1 MVIGNDRDGE
11 KRVIY
16 HIIQEGPGT
25 GMVAACTS
33 DPNGERNREPEER
46 CNIPHAPHFTTLRK
60 AHKYLRDTVG
70 REPSPME
77 LEGSTLVDDDER
89 TRCSDARRPVHPD
102 STHRRRLGGRT
113 LHTLAHSQWSR
124 TRMLIAMCDAAL
136 SETIHMLVSD
146 PNPLVRAYAIAHDH
160 ATREQVNEA
169 MSDTNAQVVAKAA
182 RKCDDPQLLSIAAT
196 HEDREVRMVVASNP
210 HTPHDALHALIRDA
224 DMWVRIRAARNPTL
238 TSVARMILA
247 EDEESW
253 VRIANAEETGDPRI
267 LAIAARD
274 SDADVALA
282 AANNEHTGPSDL
294 TLLSMHGD
302 ERVRRRAS
310 SHERTPEETALSLTY
325 DKDAT
330 VRAIAG
336 AHKNTPAW
344 RKKELAR
351 DDSEPIVLN
360 MLAHSTDTPRD
371 VIHILVGRGNK
382 QARIAL
388 LEMCRRH

>member
-1 MVIGNDRDGE
+1 M
-11 KRVIY
+11 IY

-33 DPNGERNREPEER
+33 DPNGERYREPEDR
-46 CNIPHAPHFTTLRK
+46 CNIPDAPHFTTLRK

-77 LEGSTLVDDDER
+77 MEGSALVDDDER
-89 TRCSDARRPVHPD
+89 TRRSDARRPVHPD
-102 STHRRRLGGRT
+102 SAYRRRLGGRT

-124 TRMLIAMCDAAL
+124 TRMLVAMCDAAL
-136 SETIHMLVSD
+136 AETIHMLVSD

-169 MSDTNAQVVAKAA
+169 MSDTDAQVVTKAA
-182 RKCDDPQLLSIAAT
+182 RKCDNPQLLAKAAT
-196 HEDREVRMVVASNP
+196 HEDREVRMAVASNP
-210 HTPHDALHALIRDA
+210 HTPQDTLHALIRDTST
-224 DMWVRIRAARNPTL
+224 WVRIRAARNPALTL
-238 TSVARMILA
+238 DMRMILA
-247 EDEESW
+247 EDDDFR
-253 VRIANAEETGDPRI
+253 VRMVNAEETNDPRI

-282 AANNEHTGPSDL
+282 AAQNEHTDPSDL
-294 TLLSMHGD
+294 TLLSTHGD
-302 ERVRRRAS
+302 ERVRRRAA
-310 SHERTPEETALSLTY
+310 SHERTPEETALALTY
-325 DKDAT
+325 DKDAM
-330 VRAIAG
+330 VRAAAG

-344 RKKELAR
+344 RKKELAQS
-351 DDSEPIVLN
+351 DNEPIVLN

-388 LEMCRRH
+388 LEMCRRR

>member
-1 MVIGNDRDGE
+1 M
-11 KRVIY
+11 IY

-33 DPNGERNREPEER
+33 DPNGERYREPEER
-46 CNIPHAPHFTTLRK
+46 CNIPGAPHFTTLRK
-60 AHKYLRDTVG
+60 AHKYLRNTVG

-77 LEGSTLVDDDER
+77 MEGSVLVDDDEH

-102 STHRRRLGGRT
+102 SAYRRRLVGRT

-124 TRMLIAMCDAAL
+124 TRMLVAMCDETMG
-136 SETIHMLVSD
+136 ETIHMLVSD
-146 PNPLVRAYAIAHDH
+146 PNPLVRAYAIAHEH
-160 ATREQVNEA
+160 ATREQVNKG
-169 MSDTNAQVVAKAA
+169 MSDADAQVVKRAA
-182 RKCDDPQLLSIAAT
+182 RKCDNPQLFSISAT
-196 HEDREVRMVVASNP
+196 HKSREVRMVVASNP

-238 TSVARMILA
+238 TLDMRMILA
-247 EDEESW
+247 EDEEPW
-253 VRIANAEETGDPRI
+253 VRITNAEETNDPRI

-274 SDADVALA
+274 THADVALA
-282 AANNEHTGPSDL
+282 AANNEHTDPSDL

-302 ERVRRRAS
+302 ERVRRRAA
-310 SHERTPEETALSLTY
+310 SHEGTPEETALSLTY
-325 DKDAT
+325 DKDAM
-330 VRAIAG
+330 VRAAAG

-344 RKKELAR
+344 RKKELAQG
-351 DDSEPIVLN
+351 DSEPIVLN

-382 QARIAL
+382 QARVAL
-388 LEMCRRH
+388 LESCRRR

>member
-1 MVIGNDRDGE
+1 M
-11 KRVIY
+11 IY

-33 DPNGERNREPEER
+33 DPNGERNREPEDR
-46 CNIPHAPHFTTLRK
+46 CNIPDAPHFTTLRK
-60 AHKYLRDTVG
+60 AHKYLRNTVG

-77 LEGSTLVDDDER
+77 LEGSILVDDDEH

-102 STHRRRLGGRT
+102 SAYRRRLSGRT
-113 LHTLAHSQWSR
+113 LHTLAHSQWAR
-124 TRMLIAMCDAAL
+124 TRMRVAMCDAAL

-160 ATREQVNEA
+160 ATKEQALAA
-169 MSDTNAQVVAKAA
+169 MSDPDHTVVAEAA
-182 RKCDDPQLLSIAAT
+182 RKCDNPQLLAKAAT
-196 HEDREVRMVVASNP
+196 HEDREVRMTVALNP
-210 HTPHDALHALIRDA
+210 NTPQETLHALIRDTST
-224 DMWVRIRAARNPTL
+224 WVRIRAARNPAIT
-238 TSVARMILA
+238 TGMRMILA
-247 EDEESW
+247 EDDDFR
-253 VRIANAEETGDPRI
+253 VRMVNAEETGDQRI

-274 SDADVALA
+274 THADVTLA
-282 AANNEHTGPSDL
+282 AAQNEHTDPSDL

-302 ERVRRRAS
+302 ERARRRAA
-310 SHERTPEETALSLTY
+310 SHERTPEETALALTY
-325 DKDAT
+325 DNDAM
-330 VRAIAG
+330 VRAAAG

-344 RKKELAR
+344 RKKELAQG
-351 DDSEPIVLN
+351 DNEPIVLN

-388 LEMCRRH
+388 LEMCRRR

>member
-1 MVIGNDRDGE
+1 
-11 KRVIY
+11 VIY

-46 CNIPHAPHFTTLRK
+46 CNIPDAPHFTTLRK

-77 LEGSTLVDDDER
+77 LKGGILVDDDER
-89 TRCSDARRPVHPD
+89 TRRSDARRPVHPD
-102 STHRRRLGGRT
+102 SAYRRRLDGRT

-124 TRMLIAMCDAAL
+124 TRMLVAMCDAAL
-136 SETIHMLVSD
+136 AETIHMLVSD
-146 PNPLVRAYAIAHDH
+146 PNPLVRAYAIAHVN
-160 ATREQVNEA
+160 ATREQVNTA
-169 MSDTNAQVVAKAA
+169 MSDTNAQVVKQAA
-182 RKCDDPQLLSIAAT
+182 RKCDNPQLLSISAT
-196 HEDREVRMVVASNP
+196 HESREVRMVVASNP
-210 HTPHDALHALIRDA
+210 HTPQDALHALIRDA

-238 TSVARMILA
+238 TLDMRMILA
-247 EDEESW
+247 EDDDFR
-253 VRIANAEETGDPRI
+253 VRMVNAEETGDQRI

-282 AANNEHTGPSDL
+282 AANNEHTDPSDL

-302 ERVRRRAS
+302 ERVRRRAA
-310 SHERTPEETALSLTY
+310 SHERTTEETALALTY
-325 DKDAT
+325 DKDAM
-330 VRAIAG
+330 VRAAVG

-344 RKKELAR
+344 RKKELAQG
-351 DDSEPIVLN
+351 DNEPIVLN
-360 MLAHSTDTPRD
+360 MLAHSTDTPLC

-388 LEMCRRH
+388 LDRCRRC

>member
-1 MVIGNDRDGE
+1 M
-11 KRVIY
+11 IY

-25 GMVAACTS
+25 GMIAACTG

-77 LEGSTLVDDDER
+77 MEGSALVDDDER

-102 STHRRRLGGRT
+102 SAYRRRLGGRT

-124 TRMLIAMCDAAL
+124 TRMLVAMCDAAL
-136 SETIHMLVSD
+136 AKTIHMLVKD

-160 ATREQVNEA
+160 ATREQVNAA
-169 MSDTNAQVVAKAA
+169 MSDTDAQVVAKAA
-182 RKCDDPQLLSIAAT
+182 RKCDNPQLLAKAAT
-196 HEDREVRMVVASNP
+196 HEDREARMAVASNP

-238 TSVARMILA
+238 TSAARMILA

-253 VRIANAEETGDPRI
+253 VRIANAEEINDPRI

-282 AANNEHTGPSDL
+282 AAQNEHTDPDDL
-294 TLLSMHGD
+294 TFLSAHGD
-302 ERVRRRAS
+302 ERVRRRAA
-310 SHERTPEETALSLTY
+310 SHENTSEETALALTY
-325 DKDAT
+325 DKDAM
-330 VRAIAG
+330 VRAAAG

-344 RKKELAR
+344 RKRELAQG
-351 DDSEPIVLN
+351 DNEPIVLN

-382 QARIAL
+382 QARVAL
-388 LEMCRRH
+388 LNRSRRH

>member
-1 MVIGNDRDGE
+1 M
-11 KRVIY
+11 IY

-46 CNIPHAPHFTTLRK
+46 CNIPGAPHFKNLK
-60 AHKYLRDTVG
+60 QAHKYLRDTVG

-77 LEGSTLVDDDER
+77 MKGSILVDDDER
-89 TRCSDARRPVHPD
+89 TRRSDARRPVHPD
-102 STHRRRLGGRT
+102 SAYRRRLDGRT

-124 TRMLIAMCDAAL
+124 TRMLVAMCDETMA
-136 SETIHMLVSD
+136 ETIHMLVSD
-146 PNPLVRAYAIAHDH
+146 PNPLVRAYAIAHGN
-160 ATREQVNEA
+160 ATREQVNKG
-169 MSDTNAQVVAKAA
+169 MSDADAQVVKQAA
-182 RKCDDPQLLSIAAT
+182 RKCDDPQLLSISAT
-196 HEDREVRMVVASNP
+196 HKSREVRMVVASNP
-210 HTPHDALHALIRDA
+210 HTPQDTLHVLIRDA

-238 TSVARMILA
+238 TLDMRMILA
-247 EDEESW
+247 EDEEPW
-253 VRIANAEETGDPRI
+253 VRITNAEETNDPRI

-282 AANNEHTGPSDL
+282 AAQNEHTDTDDL
-294 TLLSMHGD
+294 TFLSTHGD
-302 ERVRRRAS
+302 ERVRRRAA
-310 SHERTPEETALSLTY
+310 SHENTSEETALALTY
-325 DKDAT
+325 DKDAM
-330 VRAIAG
+330 VRAAAG

-351 DDSEPIVLN
+351 GDNEPIVLN

-382 QARIAL
+382 QASIAL
-388 LEMCRRH
+388 LDRCRKR

>member
-1 MVIGNDRDGE
+1 M
-11 KRVIY
+11 IY

-46 CNIPHAPHFTTLRK
+46 CNIPDAPHFTTLWK
-60 AHKYLRDTVG
+60 AHKYLRNTVG

-77 LEGSTLVDDDER
+77 MEGSVLVDDDER

-102 STHRRRLGGRT
+102 SAYRRRLGGRT

-124 TRMLIAMCDAAL
+124 TRMLVAMCDAAL
-136 SETIHMLVSD
+136 AKTIHMLASD
-146 PNPLVRAYAIAHDH
+146 PNPLVRAYAIAHNH

-169 MSDTNAQVVAKAA
+169 MSDTDAQVVTKAA
-182 RKCDDPQLLSIAAT
+182 RKCDNPQLLAKAAT
-196 HEDREVRMVVASNP
+196 HEDREVRMAVASNP
-210 HTPHDALHALIRDA
+210 HTPQDTLHALIRDA

-238 TSVARMILA
+238 TLDMRMILTR
-247 EDEESW
+247 DPDPR
-253 VRIANAEETGDPRI
+253 VRAINAENATQPRA

-274 SDADVALA
+274 TEPDVAVA
-282 AANNEHTGPSDL
+282 AATNTHTHPDDM

-302 ERVRRRAS
+302 ELVRRRAA
-310 SHERTPEETALSLTY
+310 SHERTPEETALALTY
-325 DKDAT
+325 DKDAM
-330 VRAIAG
+330 VRAAAG

-344 RKKELAR
+344 RKKELAQG
-351 DDSEPIVLN
+351 DNEPIVLN
-360 MLAHSTDTPRD
+360 MLAHSTGTPRD

-382 QARIAL
+382 QARVSL
-388 LEMCRRH
+388 LRLCRRQ